1 MPDTG
6 VPFYNHCERIDGKIR
21 MGSSTIFESNESPT
35 TLTRPWRKIL
45 MNSRS
50 FDRRNFLRQ
59 AGTFGSIAMM
69 AGLPQGSAAFNPET
83 GSAVEDAVQAEDSNE
98 KPKYH
103 IKFAVCG
110 MSHDHIY
117 GMAGAVERGG
127 GELVAAWGA
136 EPDKLA
142 AFTKRYPNVKT
153 VKTQDEIIDDP
164 SIQLVLSSQIANERA
179 PLGIRV
185 MRHGKDYLSDKPGV
199 TTLEQLAEVRK
210 TIAET
215 KRIYAIMYS
224 ERLEVKAAV
233 YAGKL
238 VQQGAIGKVIQT
250 INIAPH
256 QIVQGHGDAGGG
268 TGRPDWFWNPEQYG
282 GILCDIGSHQVD
294 QFLFYT
300 GSKQAEV
307 VESQI
312 ANVRH
317 PDHPRFQDF
326 GDMVLRGD
334 RGLGYV
340 RLDWFTPDGLGTWGD
355 GRLFILGTDG
365 YIEVRK
371 YTNVAV
377 SKQGNNL
384 FIVDKNQARSIDCNQ
399 MPLPF
404 GSEFVADIVNRTHVA
419 QDQDQCPL
427 AAELVIKA
435 QNNAKFVTLKD

>member
-1 MPDTG
+1 MSKKS
-6 VPFYNHCERIDGKIR
+6 I
-21 MGSSTIFESNESPT
+21 
-35 TLTRPWRKIL
+35 
-45 MNSRS
+45 
-50 FDRRNFLRQ
+50 DRRNFLWQ
-59 AGTFGSIAMM
+59 AGSLGSIAMM
-69 AGLPQGSAAFNPET
+69 AGLPQGSAALT
-83 GSAVEDAVQAEDSNE
+83 AHAGAVVEGAVQSENSGE
-98 KPKYH
+98 QPKYH

-117 GMAGAVERGG
+117 GMAGAIQRGG
-127 GELVAAWGA
+127 GELIAAWGS
-136 EPDKLA
+136 EEDKLA
-142 AFTKRYPNVKT
+142 AFRKRFSDVKI
-153 VKTQDEIIDDP
+153 VKTQEEILDDP
-164 SIQLVLSSQIANERA
+164 TIQLVLSSQIANERA
-179 PLGIRV
+179 PLGIKV
-185 MRHGKDYLSDKPGV
+185 MRRGKDYLSDKPGI

-238 VQQGAIGKVIQT
+238 IEQGAIGKVIQT

-256 QIVQGHGDAGGG
+256 QITQRRGDAGGG
-268 TGRPDWFWNPEQYG
+268 SGRPDWFWKPEQYG

-317 PDHPRFQDF
+317 PEHPRFQDF

-365 YIEVRK
+365 YIEIRK
-371 YTNVAV
+371 YTNVAA

-384 FIVDKNQARSIDCNQ
+384 FLVDQNQARYIDCNQ

-404 GSEFVADIVNRTHVA
+404 GPDFVADVVNRTHVA
-419 QDQDQCPL
+419 QDQEQCLL
-427 AAELVIKA
+427 AAELVLKA
-435 QNNAKFVTLKD
+435 QRNAKFVTLKD